1 MNHFSTLKP
10 LLLQT
15 DSRIIVLVLDGLGG
29 LPREHGGPTELE
41 AARTPNMDA
50 LAAGGMLGLSVP
62 IAPGVTPGSGP
73 AHLSLF
79 GYDPLEFTLGRG
91 PLEAM
96 GIGFDLSDKDVAA
109 RGNFCTVDAHGNVT
123 DRRAGRIK
131 DEEGQRLC
139 GILSQIRLPG
149 VELFVRPVK
158 EHRWALILRGE
169 GLSGDLSETDPGV
182 LGRPPAL
189 VEAHTPAGSPLP
201 AAQHTAELV
210 NEFVAQA
217 GRLLAHE
224 HPANMVLLRGFAKH
238 PGFPTF
244 DQVYG
249 LKAGA
254 VAVYPMY
261 RGLASLLGMQLLDT
275 GPSIAEE
282 FQTVADHW
290 SVFNFFYIH
299 IKKTDSMG
307 EDGNFDGKVH
317 VIEEA
322 DAALPIL
329 TALKPDVLVITGDH
343 STPAAFQS
351 HSWHPVPTLL
361 ASRWCRRE
369 SGTKFGE
376 SSCRT
381 GAWGEFH
388 ATSIMPEALAHAGK
402 LAKKKKKKKK
412 VRYGAVAALRSSH
425 RSGTPGYPWTSLN
438 SWPSRAAMSLRTCC

>member
-29 LPREHGGPTELE
+29 LPRVRGGPTELE

-131 DEEGQRLC
+131 DDEGLRLC
-139 GILSQIRLPG
+139 EILSQIRLPG

-169 GLSGDLSETDPGV
+169 GLSGDLSETDPGL
-182 LGRPPAL
+182 LGRPPAQA
-189 VEAHTPAGSPLP
+189 EAHIP

-217 GRLLAHE
+217 GSMLAHE

-282 FQTVADHW
+282 FRTVADHW
-290 SVFNFFYIH
+290 SDFNFFYVH

-329 TALKPDVLVITGDH
+329 TALQPDVLVITGDH

-369 SGTKFGE
+369 SGAKFGE
-376 SSCRT
+376 SSCRS

-388 ATSIMPEALAHAGK
+388 ATRIMPEALAHAGK
-402 LAKKKKKKKK
+402 LA
-412 VRYGAVAALRSSH
+412 RYGA
-425 RSGTPGYPWTSLN
+425 
-438 SWPSRAAMSLRTCC
+438 

>member
-15 DSRIIVLVLDGLGG
+15 DSRIILLVLDGLGG
-29 LPREHGGPTELE
+29 LPREQGGLTELE
-41 AARTPNMDA
+41 AARTPNMDS
-50 LAAGGMLGLSVP
+50 LAAGGMLGLSMP

-79 GYDPLEFTLGRG
+79 GYDPLEFVIGRG
-91 PLEAM
+91 PLEAL
-96 GIGFDLSDKDVAA
+96 GIGFELADKDVAA

-131 DEEGQRLC
+131 DDEGKRLC
-139 GILSQIRLPG
+139 DVLSQIRLPG
-149 VELFVRPVK
+149 VEVFVRPVK
-158 EHRWALILRGE
+158 EHRWVLILRGE
-169 GLSGDLSETDPGV
+169 GISGDLSETDPGV
-182 LGRPPAL
+182 LGRPPAPI
-189 VEAHTPAGSPLP
+189 EAHTPAGTRLQAVPAAVQGAGSPLPAGTRLQAVPAAVQGAGSPLP
-201 AAQHTAELV
+201 AARATAALV
-210 NEFVAQA
+210 NQFVTQAQ
-217 GRLLAHE
+217 RLLANE
-224 HPANMVLLRGFAKH
+224 HPANMILLRGFAKH
-238 PGFPTF
+238 PGLATF

-261 RGLASLLGMQLLDT
+261 RGLASLLGMQLLAT

-282 FQTVADHW
+282 FHTVAAHW
-290 SVFNFFYIH
+290 HEFNFFYVH
-299 IKKTDSMG
+299 VKKTDTMG

-369 SGTKFGE
+369 ANTKFGE
-376 SSCRT
+376 SSCRV
-381 GAWGEFH
+381 GVWGEFH
-388 ATSIMPEALAHAGK
+388 ATSIMPEAMGHAGK
-402 LAKKKKKKKK
+402 LA
-412 VRYGAVAALRSSH
+412 RYGA
-425 RSGTPGYPWTSLN
+425 
-438 SWPSRAAMSLRTCC
+438 

>member
-1 MNHFSTLKP
+1 MNHFATLKP

-15 DSRIIVLVLDGLGG
+15 DSRIILLVLDGLGG
-29 LPREHGGPTELE
+29 LPRERGGPTELE

-62 IAPGVTPGSGP
+62 IAPGITPGSGP

-79 GYDPLEFTLGRG
+79 GYDPLEFIIGRG
-91 PLEAM
+91 ALEAM

-109 RGNFCTVDAHGNVT
+109 RGNFCTVDAQGSVT

-131 DEEGQRLC
+131 DEEGKRLC

-182 LGRPPAL
+182 LGRPPAP
-189 VEAHTPAGSPLP
+189 VEALTPAGTRLQAAVPPRPDGVP

-210 NEFVAQA
+210 NQFVAQA
-217 GRLLAHE
+217 RRLLANE
-224 HPANMVLLRGFAKH
+224 HPANMILLRGFAKH

-261 RGLASLLGMQLLDT
+261 RGLASLLGMTLLET
-275 GPSIAEE
+275 GPSIADE
-282 FQTVADHW
+282 FHTVATHW
-290 SVFNFFYIH
+290 QEFNFFYVH
-299 IKKTDSMG
+299 VKRTDTMG
-307 EDGNFDGKVH
+307 EDGNFDGKVA
-317 VIEEA
+317 VIEET
-322 DAALPIL
+322 DTALPDL
-329 TALKPDVLVITGDH
+329 TALMPDVLVITGDH

-361 ASRWCRRE
+361 ASRWCRTE
-369 SGTKFGE
+369 HNVKFGE
-376 SSCRT
+376 ASCRT
-381 GAWGEFH
+381 GTWGTFH
-388 ATSIMPEALAHAGK
+388 ATSIMPEALGHAGK
-402 LAKKKKKKKK
+402 LA
-412 VRYGAVAALRSSH
+412 RYGA
-425 RSGTPGYPWTSLN
+425 
-438 SWPSRAAMSLRTCC
+438 

>member
-29 LPREHGGPTELE
+29 LPREHGGQTELE

-96 GIGFDLSDKDVAA
+96 GIGFDLSEKDVAA
-109 RGNFCTVDAHGNVT
+109 RGNFCTVDAHGNVS

-131 DEEGQRLC
+131 DEEGKRLC

-149 VELFVRPVK
+149 VEVFVRPVK

-169 GLSGDLSETDPGV
+169 GLSGDLSETDPGL
-182 LGRPPAL
+182 LGRPPAQA
-189 VEAHTPAGSPLP
+189 EAHIP

-217 GRLLAHE
+217 GSMLAHE

-244 DQVYG
+244 DQVSG

-282 FQTVADHW
+282 FQTVANHW
-290 SVFNFFYIH
+290 SDFNFFYIH

-361 ASRWCRRE
+361 TSRWCRRE

-381 GAWGEFH
+381 GAWGVFH
-388 ATSIMPEALAHAGK
+388 ATSIMPEALGHAGK
-402 LAKKKKKKKK
+402 LA
-412 VRYGAVAALRSSH
+412 RFGA
-425 RSGTPGYPWTSLN
+425 
-438 SWPSRAAMSLRTCC
+438 

>member
-1 MNHFSTLKP
+1 MNHFPTLEP

-15 DSRIIVLVLDGLGG
+15 DSKIIVLVLDGLGG
-29 LPREHGGPTELE
+29 LPREPGGPTELE

-79 GYDPLEFTLGRG
+79 GYDPLDFVIGRG

-96 GIGFDLSDKDVAA
+96 GIGFDLRDKDVAA
-109 RGNFCTVDAHGNVT
+109 RGNFCTLNAQGNVT

-139 GILSQIRLPG
+139 AILSQITLPG
-149 VELFVRPVK
+149 VEVFVRPVK

-169 GLSGDLSETDPGV
+169 GLSGDLTETDPGV

-189 VEAHTPAGSPLP
+189 VEAHHPAGARPHVGPTAVQGTASPLPAGTWPHAAP

-210 NEFVAQA
+210 NQFVAQA
-217 GRLLAHE
+217 RTLLANE

-249 LKAGA
+249 LKAAA

-261 RGLASLLGMQLLDT
+261 RGLASLLGMQLLNT
-275 GPSIAEE
+275 GPTIAEE
-282 FQTVADHW
+282 FKTVAEHWADH
-290 SVFNFFYIH
+290 NFFYIH
-299 IKKTDSMG
+299 VKKTDSMG

-317 VIEEA
+317 VIEET
-322 DAALPIL
+322 DAALPLL

-369 SGTKFGE
+369 AAIKFGE
-376 SSCRT
+376 RSCRSGT
-381 GAWGEFH
+381 WGEFH
-388 ATSIMPEALAHAGK
+388 ATSIMPEAMGHAGK
-402 LAKKKKKKKK
+402 LA
-412 VRYGAVAALRSSH
+412 RYGA
-425 RSGTPGYPWTSLN
+425 
-438 SWPSRAAMSLRTCC
+438 

>member
-1 MNHFSTLKP
+1 VP
-10 LLLQT
+10 
-15 DSRIIVLVLDGLGG
+15 
-29 LPREHGGPTELE
+29 
-41 AARTPNMDA
+41 AA
-50 LAAGGMLGLSVP
+50 VQ
-62 IAPGVTPGSGP
+62 GV
-73 AHLSLF
+73 
-79 GYDPLEFTLGRG
+79 
-91 PLEAM
+91 
-96 GIGFDLSDKDVAA
+96 
-109 RGNFCTVDAHGNVT
+109 
-123 DRRAGRIK
+123 
-131 DEEGQRLC
+131 
-139 GILSQIRLPG
+139 
-149 VELFVRPVK
+149 
-158 EHRWALILRGE
+158 
-169 GLSGDLSETDPGV
+169 
-182 LGRPPAL
+182 
-189 VEAHTPAGSPLP
+189 GSPLP
-201 AAQHTAELV
+201 AAQHTAALV

-282 FQTVADHW
+282 FHTVADHW
-290 SVFNFFYIH
+290 SSFDFFYIH

-361 ASRWCRRE
+361 ASPWCRRE

-381 GAWGEFH
+381 GAWGVFH
-388 ATSIMPEALAHAGK
+388 ATSIMPEALGHAGK
-402 LAKKKKKKKK
+402 LA
-412 VRYGAVAALRSSH
+412 RFGA
-425 RSGTPGYPWTSLN
+425 
-438 SWPSRAAMSLRTCC
+438 

>member
-1 MNHFSTLKP
+1 MNHFPTLKP

-15 DSRIIVLVLDGLGG
+15 DSKIIVLVMDGLGG
-29 LPREHGGPTELE
+29 LPREPGGPTELE

-79 GYDPLEFTLGRG
+79 GYDPLDFVIGRG

-96 GIGFDLSDKDVAA
+96 GIGFDLRDKDVAA
-109 RGNFCTVDAHGNVT
+109 RGNFCTLDAQGNVT

-182 LGRPPAL
+182 LGRPAAHA
-189 VEAHTPAGSPLP
+189 EAHTP
-201 AAQHTAELV
+201 AAQHTAKLV

-282 FQTVADHW
+282 FRAVADHW
-290 SVFNFFYIH
+290 SEFNFFYIH

-322 DAALPIL
+322 DAALPVL
-329 TALKPDVLVITGDH
+329 TALKPEVLVITGDH

-381 GAWGEFH
+381 GTWGEFH
-388 ATSIMPEALAHAGK
+388 ATSIMPEALGHAGK
-402 LAKKKKKKKK
+402 LA
-412 VRYGAVAALRSSH
+412 RFGA
-425 RSGTPGYPWTSLN
+425 
-438 SWPSRAAMSLRTCC
+438 